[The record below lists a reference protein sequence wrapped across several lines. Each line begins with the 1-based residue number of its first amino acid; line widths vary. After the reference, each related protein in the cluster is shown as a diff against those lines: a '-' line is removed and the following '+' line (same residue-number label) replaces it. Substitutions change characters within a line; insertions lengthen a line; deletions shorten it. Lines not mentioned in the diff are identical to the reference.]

1 MAVEAMIQISDG
13 QNITGFELRDTAI
26 LSALTL
32 PADDSGVDTLFC
44 LRPSLDS
51 SKKGNAWATFSLY
64 SCRKDNFVEISRG
77 SIKAVYDSQS
87 HSEFDGQDV
96 QHTREWIEAAHA
108 TYGSEVTRSEVYGT
122 LEANGYGYGPIFQ
135 GIESVRR
142 SGTGQALG
150 VVSTKGYPPMGNV
163 AARAPKVIHPCT
175 LDSILQLCLPG
186 IVRVGSD
193 QMATYV
199 PTYIAKGWVSNT
211 IFDDPEKNSHL
222 YVHATSKNRSV
233 RLVEANIH
241 VVGQN
246 GGGLLLQTEG
256 IELTLVNDEVQSG
269 STSSQLVRR
278 LCFDMVDK
286 PDPTLLSSKEL
297 QEYAQKST
305 LADPDPTEFLRILK
319 LHILASIFRASN
331 TVAESEIPVEQ
342 PHLHKQYAWMKSA
355 VEDAKHQPPPGVPS
369 SWMEH
374 VDDAQFKKLCDR
386 LTETGRL
393 GEIYVHF
400 GSNLVDMLRGNLD
413 SLQVLVPDGRLK
425 DFYDYSNNLGHLFAP
440 LHNYIDSLAHKNPGM
455 KILELGAGT
464 AGMTRRLL
472 DTLAV
477 KAPNGI
483 YTRFSQY
490 DFTDISASFLESA
503 ADEFDEYPKMN
514 YRLCNIEEDP
524 AGQGYEEH
532 SYDLIV
538 CSNVSQII
546 KEPPQMALFFTDH
559 WNEQVLHVT
568 RSLQET
574 LTNIRKLLKE

>member
-1 MAVEAMIQISDG
+1 MMVMAVEAMIQISDG

-32 PADDSGVDTLFC
+32 PADDSGVDTVFC

-51 SKKGNAWATFSLY
+51 SKKGSSWATFSLY

-96 QHTREWIEAAHA
+96 EHTRGWIEAAHSS
-108 TYGSEVTRSEVYGT
+108 YGSEVTRSELYGT
-122 LEANGYGYGPIFQ
+122 LEANGYQYGPIFQ
-135 GIESVRR
+135 GIESARR
-142 SGTGQALG
+142 SGSGQALG
-150 VVSTKGYPPMGNV
+150 VVSTKGFPPMGNV
-163 AARAPKVIHPCT
+163 ATRAPRVIHPCT

-199 PTYIAKGWVSNT
+199 PTYIAKGWISNT
-211 IFDDPEKNSHL
+211 LFDDPEKNSHL
-222 YVHATSKNRSV
+222 YVHASSKNRSV
-233 RLVEANIH
+233 RLCEANIH

-256 IELTLVNDEVQSG
+256 IELTLVNDEVQSQG
-269 STSSQLVRR
+269 SQMSQRVRR

-286 PDPTLLSSKEL
+286 PDPTLLSSQQL
-297 QEYAQKST
+297 FEYSQKDI
-305 LADPDPTEFLRILK
+305 ADTPDPTEFLRILK
-319 LHILASIFRASN
+319 LHILVSIFRTSN
-331 TVAESEIPVEQ
+331 TVADSEIPTDQ

-355 VEDAKHQPPPGVPS
+355 IEAAKTQPPPGVTS
-369 SWMEH
+369 SWMES
-374 VDDAQFKKLCDR
+374 VGDAQFEQLCDR
-386 LTETGRL
+386 LRETGRL

-400 GSNLVDMLRGNLD
+400 GANLVDMLRGNLD

-425 DFYDYSNNLGHLFAP
+425 DFYDYSNNLGQLFAP
-440 LHNYIDSLAHKNPGM
+440 LHHYIDSLAHKNPGM

-477 KAPNGI
+477 KVPNGI

-514 YRLCNIEEDP
+514 YRLLNIEEDP
-524 AGQGYEEH
+524 ASQGYENH

-538 CSNVSQII
+538 CSNASQ
-546 KEPPQMALFFTDH
+546 T
-559 WNEQVLHVT
+559 
-568 RSLQET
+568 
-574 LTNIRKLLKE
+574 IR